1 MMIACT
7 IPNSIRNFCN
17 LKHLDLASNTLTGTF
32 PEFVKDIKNC
42 SSEDPLPELSY
53 LDLSEKQLVGGLS
66 KRLNQME
73 KLMHLNLYNNK
84 LQGPILASF
93 GTFKN
98 LNEMWLGLNELN
110 GSLPIS
116 FGQLFEF
123 VLLDVFG
130 NHLTKILS
138 KEHFSN
144 LGKLKALWMEV

>member
-53 LDLSEKQLVGGLS
+53 LDLSEKQLVGGLP

-73 KLMHLNLYNNK
+73 KLMHLDLYNNK

-138 KEHFSN
+138 KEHFSK
-144 LGKLKALWMEV
+144 LGKLKILWMEV